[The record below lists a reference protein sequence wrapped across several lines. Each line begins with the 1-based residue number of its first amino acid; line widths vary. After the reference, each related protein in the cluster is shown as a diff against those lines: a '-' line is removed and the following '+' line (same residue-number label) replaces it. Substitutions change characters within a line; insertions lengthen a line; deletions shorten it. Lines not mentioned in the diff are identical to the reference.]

1 MELDLIKN
9 MPDLDAQ
16 YRAAGSTSQAANKLC
31 GDVANKALHTADT
44 LYQKTWTAFM
54 LSTVQDGNS
63 KNANYPGVKMT
74 FLDKS
79 GTMEQDVY
87 YIDIDKSFTKV
98 IFSNGSNNEK
108 TVDISLKDS
117 VNAYYV
123 SGGGNGA
130 YTVTKQKR
138 D

>member
-1 MELDLIKN
+1 
-9 MPDLDAQ
+9 
-16 YRAAGSTSQAANKLC
+16 
-31 GDVANKALHTADT
+31 
-44 LYQKTWTAFM
+44 
-54 LSTVQDGNS
+54 
-63 KNANYPGVKMT
+63 MT
-74 FLDKS
+74 FLEKY
-79 GTMEQDVY
+79 GTMEQNVY

-108 TVDISLKDS
+108 TVDITLKDS

-130 YTVTKQKR
+130 YTVTEQKR

>member
-1 MELDLIKN
+1 MPEAFTLEAATYNKDSAYWKFRSLSALAVQDRTGYGQEVRSTWRKMELDLIKN

-63 KNANYPGVKMT
+63 KNATAN
-74 FLDKS
+74 
-79 GTMEQDVY
+79 
-87 YIDIDKSFTKV
+87 
-98 IFSNGSNNEK
+98 
-108 TVDISLKDS
+108 KD
-117 VNAYYV
+117 
-123 SGGGNGA
+123 
-130 YTVTKQKR
+130 TH
-138 D
+138 